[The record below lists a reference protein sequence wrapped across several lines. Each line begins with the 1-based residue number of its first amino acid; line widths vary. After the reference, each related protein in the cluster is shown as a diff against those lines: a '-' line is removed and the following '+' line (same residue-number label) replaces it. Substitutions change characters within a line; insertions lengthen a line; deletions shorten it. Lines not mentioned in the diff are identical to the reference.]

1 MVIRI
6 IDSFNFIY
14 LYLYL
19 FLINISLSYSN
30 ILNKILVFDSKH
42 YRAGHFAFNK
52 NGDMVIEYSYKNFR
66 LFYGL
71 KSNGKE
77 YFKDDND
84 NNTYIKEIV
93 IGNDTENV
101 RYESRNI
108 FISLNN
114 DDNEQYLFSTG
125 TDLSITELHNLEK
138 NSSIYISTT
147 TFFGQKIYSYSF
159 SLFAIESKKLYYIIF
174 LSDTSNTNKNCIIN
188 ALSFSGYDLSSSAIK
203 KTNTITINLINRIVN
218 SFLMNEKIVIFYLN
232 NNQKYAINIY
242 NFDLEIINENIIIS
256 DGAYHSGY
264 GIFYKGIHI
273 KNELMAFIYF
283 KQNDYSSL
291 ELKIGKLDSSENF
304 ETNFIQSFSSYYFLN
319 GDLLNDL
326 VKINDE
332 RFAYIGI
339 SNDKIY
345 FYIILFD
352 LYGDYSYL
360 KIRIYKLTLSNYKIN
375 KEFAADIYNNY
386 LILSSTVISSSETQS
401 ENNDDVRFS
410 ILIFF
415 GYVNGTDNII
425 DILEYLKDEYI
436 IISINNN
443 FNLVNK
449 ITKNIQIDNNIF
461 GYEVLTEQIK
471 LSSIPEEIIFY
482 NNSNSNIKLT
492 NNSILDINYNLIQ
505 NINVDKNDNYYQLNY
520 QIIIQEPDYDKFNNL
535 TTDII
540 NYISSS
546 GSFVD
551 QKNYYKQ
558 KYLYGRT
565 NTLKFKLCYE
575 YCATCKKIGFLINDQ
590 KCEKCLDKY
599 DYYYYNDPANCVEK
613 GHFIDKELGIK
624 VECNNTN
631 SKFYIDL
638 QTGKRICFKY
648 NYQCPEIYPYLNT
661 TSNECHNRGFQ
672 CTYIELLNKLCT
684 FLEYNNTEIYYKI
697 INEVLRTYPID
708 NGESLVIE
716 GKENYIFQLTTGENE
731 LDSINGNYENKLNL
745 SMIDLNKCEELLK
758 AHYGIAESVSLIF
771 LKFEKL
777 TTIAAEKNVQYEVY
791 EPVNKTKLD
800 LSICKNA
807 VIDLYLPI
815 SLSEKTQNLY
825 ENLKDSGYDLFNM
838 NDSFYTDICAK
849 YKTEN
854 GTDVLLSDRKLDYFT
869 NETTCQANCQY
880 SNYSSNSQYLK
891 CECNAMEEKIAT
903 VNMDKLNGKIFL
915 ESFYEVLKYSNYRVI
930 KCYKL
935 VFNSNAFSKNIG
947 SIVVLIYVVG
957 YIPFLCLYIIKG
969 LSPLAIDK
977 IKSVPKTSINNPKN
991 NNHKNSNKSNE
1002 KFMNNN
1008 INENTTHTKK
1018 KKDKHH
1024 RKNKNPIINFPPRKK
1039 EELSKTHFLKSNSHT
1054 IIERKKIK
1062 SKTKKEKI
1070 DKQLIY
1076 SSQNISRN
1084 NKSISTKRNIL
1095 KANKNEIQIFNTKI
1109 NKTKI
1114 PKEKENLDDF
1124 QLNNLEYLEAIE
1136 LDKRPFSQTYWT
1148 LLKRNQLILFTF
1160 FSWNDYN
1167 LKYIKFA
1174 RFIFLVCTD
1183 MAMNVIFFTDDS
1195 MHKIY
1200 LNYGKYDFIQQIPQ
1214 IIYSTIV
1221 SQAIELFL
1229 GYLCFTDKPIY
1240 HIIELKKQKNK
1251 QDDISKIL
1259 KCIKIK
1265 IIGFFVFISVF
1276 FCFYWYLIS
1285 CFCAVYENT
1294 QIIFI
1299 KDSISCFISGLLYP
1313 FVLYL
1318 CSAALRMVALK
1329 DEKKRYK
1336 CIYNFSDIFPIF

>member
-6 IDSFNFIY
+6 IDSFHFIY

-19 FLINISLSYSN
+19 FLISISLSYSN
-30 ILNKILVFDSKH
+30 ILNNILVFDSKH
-42 YRAGHFAFNK
+42 YRAGHFAFTK
-52 NGDMVIEYSYKNFR
+52 NGDMVIEYSYNNYR

-71 KSNGKE
+71 KRNGKE

-84 NNTYIKEIV
+84 NKTYIKEIE
-93 IGNDTENV
+93 IGNNIENV

-114 DDNEQYLFSTG
+114 DDSEQYLFSTG

-138 NSSIYISTT
+138 NTSIYLSTT
-147 TFFGQKIYSYSF
+147 TFLGQTIYSYSF
-159 SLFAIESKKLYYIIF
+159 SLLAIESKKLYFIIF
-174 LSDTSNTNKNCIIN
+174 LSAINKNCIIN
-188 ALSFSGYDLSSSAIK
+188 ALSFPSYDLSSSAIN
-203 KTNTITINLINRIVN
+203 KTNKITTTLDNRIVN

-232 NNQKYAINIY
+232 NDKKYTINIY
-242 NFDLEIINENIIIS
+242 NFYLEIIIENIIINDGVS
-256 DGAYHSGY
+256 DLGY
-264 GIFYKGIHI
+264 GIFFKGIHI

-291 ELKIGKLDSSENF
+291 ELKIGEIDFSENF
-304 ETNFIQSFSSYYFLN
+304 EANFIQSFSSYSFLN

-332 RFAYIGI
+332 RFSYIGI
-339 SNDKIY
+339 SNDNIY
-345 FYIILFD
+345 FYILLFD
-352 LYGDYSYL
+352 LYDDYSYL
-360 KIRIYKLTLSNYKIN
+360 KIRIYKLPLSNYKIN
-375 KEFAADIYNNY
+375 KEFAAGIYNNF
-386 LILSSTVISSSETQS
+386 LVLSSTVISSSETQN
-401 ENNDDVRFS
+401 ENNDVRYS

-425 DILEYLKDEYI
+425 DILEYLKDGYI
-436 IISINNN
+436 ISMNNN

-449 ITKNIQIDNNIF
+449 LTENIQIDNNIF

-492 NNSILDINYNLIQ
+492 NNSILDMNYSLIQ
-505 NINVDKNDNYYQLNY
+505 NINIDKNDNYYQLNY
-520 QIIIQEPDYDKFNNL
+520 QIIIQEPDYEKFNSL
-535 TTDII
+535 TNDII
-540 NYISSS
+540 NYTSD
-546 GSFVD
+546 SFVD

-565 NTLKFKLCYE
+565 NTLTFKLCYE

-599 DYYYYNDPANCVEK
+599 DYYYYNDPDNCVEK
-613 GHFIDKELGIK
+613 DYFIDKESGIK
-624 VECNNTN
+624 VKCNNTN

-648 NYQCPEIYPYLNT
+648 NYPCPVIYPYLNT
-661 TSNECHNRGFQ
+661 TSNECHNRALQ
-672 CTYIELLNKLCT
+672 CTYIELLKKLCT
-684 FLEYNNTEIYYKI
+684 LLEYNNTEIYYKI
-697 INEVLRTYPID
+697 KNEVLRTYPTD

-758 AHYGIAESVSLIF
+758 SHYGIDESVSLIF

-777 TTIAAEKNVQYEVY
+777 TTTAAEKNVQYEVY

-800 LSICKNA
+800 LSICKDA

-815 SLSEKTQNLY
+815 SLSKKTQNLY

-891 CECNAMEEKIAT
+891 CECNPMEENIAT
-903 VNMDKLNGKIFL
+903 ENMDKLNGKIFL
-915 ESFYEVLKYSNYRVI
+915 ESFYEVLKYSNYRAI

-947 SIVVLIYVVG
+947 SIVALIYIIS
-957 YIPFLCLYIIKG
+957 YLPFLCLYIIKG

-977 IKSVPKTSINNPKN
+977 IKSVPKTIINNPKN
-991 NNHKNSNKSNE
+991 HNHKNSNKSNL
-1002 KFMNNN
+1002 KLMSNNN
-1008 INENTTHTKK
+1008 ENSNHYKK

-1024 RKNKNPIINFPPRKK
+1024 RNNKSQIINFPPRKK
-1039 EELSKTHFLKSNSHT
+1039 EGHSKSQFLNSNSHS
-1054 IIERKKIK
+1054 IFERKKIK

-1070 DKQLIY
+1070 DNQIIY
-1076 SSQNISRN
+1076 NSR
-1084 NKSISTKRNIL
+1084 SISKNNNSVNSKRKIL
-1095 KANKNEIQIFNTKI
+1095 KDNKNEIQIFKTNI
-1109 NKTKI
+1109 NKEQV
-1114 PKEKENLDDF
+1114 PKEKESLDDF

-1136 LDKRPFSQTYWT
+1136 MDKRPFSQTYWT

-1200 LNYGKYDFIQQIPQ
+1200 LNYGKYNFIQQIPQ

-1221 SQAIELFL
+1221 SQVLELFL
-1229 GYLCFTDKPIY
+1229 GYLCFTDKSIY
-1240 HIIELKKQKNK
+1240 RIIELKKQKNK

-1259 KCIKIK
+1259 KCMKIK

-1299 KDSISCFISGLLYP
+1299 KDSISCFMSGLLYP
-1313 FVLYL
+1313 FALYL
-1318 CSAALRMVALK
+1318 FSAALRMIAIK